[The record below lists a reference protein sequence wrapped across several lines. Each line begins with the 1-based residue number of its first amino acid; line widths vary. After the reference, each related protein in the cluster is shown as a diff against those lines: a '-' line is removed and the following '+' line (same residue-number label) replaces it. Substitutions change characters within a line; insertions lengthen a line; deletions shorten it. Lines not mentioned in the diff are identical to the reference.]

1 MTDIHCPMVSVV
13 ILTFNEARNLD
24 ATLES
29 VSGWAAAVHVVDSGS
44 TDATVAIARRHGAEV
59 VQHPFDTHARQ
70 WQWALETLP
79 LQTEW
84 VLALDADQ
92 RLTPELRQSIAAA
105 LSERNTTDTGPDGYF
120 VARRQVFRGRWIRHG
135 GYYPKYLLKL
145 FRRSRARLDARE
157 LVDHHFI
164 VDGPLAKLRGDL
176 IEDNRNE
183 ATIFDWTAKHNR
195 YAALQA
201 RQEIEQASEAAVP
214 ISSVL
219 ASPDER
225 TRWLKQQ
232 WRRMPLFVRP
242 VLYVLYRYVI
252 RLGFLDGKEGFI
264 FHVLQG
270 FWYRLLVDINIDES
284 RRGARRTEARAPESA
299 AVTSAEVAKTG
310 VRRA

>member
-1 MTDIHCPMVSVV
+1 MTDIHGSMVSVV

-24 ATLES
+24 ATLEA
-29 VSGWAAAVHVVDSGS
+29 VSGWAASVFIVDSGS
-44 TDATVAIARRHGAEV
+44 TDGTEAIARRHGAEV
-59 VQHPFDTHARQ
+59 VRHPFETHARQ
-70 WQWALETLP
+70 WQWALDTLP

-92 RLTPELRQSIAAA
+92 RVTPELRASIAAA
-105 LSERNTTDTGPDGYF
+105 LSEGQATGTGPNGYF

-145 FRRSRARLDARE
+145 FRRSHARLDARE

-164 VDGPLAKLRGDL
+164 VDGPVAKLCGDL

-183 ATIFDWTAKHNR
+183 ATIFEWTAKHNR

-201 RQEIEQASEAAVP
+201 RQEIDQASESGVP
-214 ISSVL
+214 MSSIL
-219 ASPDER
+219 ASPDGR

-270 FWYRLLVDINIDES
+270 FWYRLLVDINIDEL
-284 RRGARRTEARAPESA
+284 RRGARRAEVPA
-299 AVTSAEVAKTG
+299 TSAPAATGEVAQTE